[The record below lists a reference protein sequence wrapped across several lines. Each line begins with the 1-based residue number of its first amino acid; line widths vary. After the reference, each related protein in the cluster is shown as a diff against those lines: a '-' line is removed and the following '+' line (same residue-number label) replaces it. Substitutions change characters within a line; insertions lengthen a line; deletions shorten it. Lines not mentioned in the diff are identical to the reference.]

1 MNLRKVIFICILLFA
16 FKSVSAQTSKLQFG
30 VKGGLNLSTA
40 FFNDAEAVKFKQ
52 GYHFGG
58 TVGYLITPKFEL
70 QSGLF
75 FSNIGS
81 KLEGYSIC
89 GSHFCY
95 GENLTTI
102 EEQYLKLPLYA
113 AFRKNISDNLTFKI
127 GLGPYLGYG
136 IGGKTT
142 NITGINKR
150 EWDTF
155 GNDLES
161 LNQFDFGAGC
171 IADIEYSKF
180 ILGFGFESSIINLMY
195 KKEYLNPF
203 DYRNVNISISLGYKF

>member
-1 MNLRKVIFICILLFA
+1 MNLRKNVFICILLVA
-16 FKSVSAQTSKLQFG
+16 FTSVSAQTSKLQFG

-58 TVGYLITPKFEL
+58 TIEYSITPSFEL
-70 QSGLF
+70 QSGVF
-75 FSNIGS
+75 FSTMGS

-89 GSHFCY
+89 GYNCY
-95 GENLTTI
+95 RGNITTF
-102 EEQYLKLPLYA
+102 EKQYLKLPLYA
-113 AFRKNISDNLTFKI
+113 MFRKDISDNLNFKI
-127 GLGPYLGYG
+127 GLGSYFSYG

-142 NITGINKR
+142 DIGGTTKR

-171 IADIEYSKF
+171 IADIEYKKIVF
-180 ILGFGFESSIINLMY
+180 GVGFDAGIINLMY
-195 KKEYLNPF
+195 KEGYLNPF
-203 DYRNVNISISLGYKF
+203 EYRNVNISISLGYKF

>member
-1 MNLRKVIFICILLFA
+1 MNLRKVVFICILLFA
-16 FKSVSAQTSKLQFG
+16 FKSVSAQTSKLQFE

-40 FFNDAEAVKFKQ
+40 FFNDAEAVKFKP

-75 FSNIGS
+75 FSSIGS

-89 GSHFCY
+89 GSHSCH
-95 GENLTTI
+95 GGNLTTI

-127 GLGPYLGYG
+127 GLGPYFGYG

-142 NITGINKR
+142 GITGTNKR
-150 EWDTF
+150 KWDTF

-171 IADIEYSKF
+171 IADIQYNKF
-180 ILGFGFESSIINLMY
+180 IFGIGFEAGIINLMY

-203 DYRNVNISISLGYKF
+203 DYRNVNISMSLGYRF